1 MELATSGTILF
12 GLGGYNN
19 PALLSFQSQP
29 NLYFTWNDRNSD
41 FNDFNN
47 FGLFASLPNLG
58 FSMVDNKIN
67 DFSITDYKISAALG
81 SSAFS
86 FGVGYGW
93 SRGDVNY
100 FSRSNIF
107 TLGTIYRPVDF
118 LSFSLIGNLPVNNE
132 REGIVGVGLRPFGD
146 YRLTLFGDYVFTED
160 TIPERI
166 RWSAGASIE
175 PIDGLRIVGRYF
187 EGKSFNV
194 GVQLGLGMLSL
205 TTISHFDDDSKKAY
219 NTYGIRIGADDRN
232 ILRLFSGKD
241 NYVSM
246 DLQGG
251 IKYQAFRLFDNS
263 KTLLNLIEQLEA
275 VKNDNSVSGIAI
287 NLSGAKINKEMF
299 WELREKLREIK
310 SYNKKVYIYIDR
322 AGMEEYHFASI
333 ADKIILDP
341 MGTVSL
347 NGYLMGEPF

>member
-1 MELATSGTILF
+1 MI
-12 GLGGYNN
+12 
-19 PALLSFQSQP
+19 SQ
-29 NLYFTWNDRNSD
+29 
-41 FNDFNN
+41 
-47 FGLFASLPNLG
+47 LP
-58 FSMVDNKIN
+58 
-67 DFSITDYKISAALG
+67 ITKFPQLWVLH
-81 SSAFS
+81 AFS

-100 FSRSNIF
+100 FNRSNIF

-132 REGIVGVGLRPFGD
+132 REGIVGVGLRPLGD

-251 IKYQAFRLFDNS
+251 IKYQTFRLFDNS

-287 NLSGAKINKEMF
+287 NLSGSKINKEMF
-299 WELREKLREIK
+299 WELREKLTR
-310 SYNKKVYIYIDR
+310 N
-322 AGMEEYHFASI
+322 
-333 ADKIILDP
+333 KII
-341 MGTVSL
+341 
-347 NGYLMGEPF
+347 